1 MSSTSN
7 EPPIKFV
14 SLPTAWP
21 SPPEL
26 MSFSTLMDL
35 EACPKRWAL
44 NGALYPDIWPGS
56 GYPRI
61 PNLAAL
67 RGTIVHDVISLIAE
81 GFTLRSARENPGP
94 RVSQVLRNLGGF
106 TLLIGNTIEAV
117 LRQYSE
123 NPRAFPTLKKIHVQL
138 HAEIPE
144 LRLKSQ
150 ELLARVNFDRYENL
164 GISENLLS
172 SERARYPLSSGIYS
186 ELEIKSAD
194 LGWHGFVDLLTLSSD
209 VCEIR
214 DFKTGREKEQH
225 IFQLHIYALL
235 WLKDDVLNPLRKPV
249 TRLLLSYLNHDIE
262 IPPPEPRDYLR
273 IEANIKER
281 TARAHLSIKPMPP
294 NAIVND
300 ENCGFCQVRHL
311 CNEYWDVQQKH
322 SPKKSIGKE
331 SPFIDMQAI
340 IIARRGPSS
349 WDAKVVSCCFALSGS
364 PILIVDLTTSLGI
377 LKEGDKI
384 RLLNIYVSTGED
396 EAGPGKQ
403 PLTVSFG
410 NHSEYFVLPRF

>member
-21 SPPEL
+21 SLPEL
-26 MSFSTLMDL
+26 MSFSTLLDL

-44 NGALYPDIWPGS
+44 NGAQYPDIWPGS

-67 RGTIVHDVISLIAE
+67 RGTIVHNVISLIAE
-81 GFTLRSARENPGP
+81 GFTLRSAGENPGP

-117 LRQYSE
+117 LRQYSN
-123 NPRAFPTLKKIHVQL
+123 NPRALPILKKIHEQL

-150 ELLARVNFDRYENL
+150 ELLARINFDRYENL

-214 DFKTGREKEQH
+214 DFKAGKEKGEH
-225 IFQLHIYALL
+225 VFQLLTYALL
-235 WLKDDVLNPLRKPV
+235 WLKDCALNPLRRPV
-249 TRLLLSYLNHDIE
+249 TRLIISYLKNDIE
-262 IPPPEPRDYLR
+262 IPTPGQVDYSA
-273 IEANIKER
+273 IEASIKER
-281 TARAHLSIKPMPP
+281 TTRALMSIKSMPP
-294 NAIVND
+294 KANAGVD
-300 ENCGFCQVRHL
+300 NCSFCQVRHL
-311 CNEYWDVQQKH
+311 CNEYWDAQQKNTPIFPIDKQ
-322 SPKKSIGKE
+322 SQ
-331 SPFIDMQAI
+331 FIDMQAI
-340 IIARRGPSS
+340 MISQRGPSS
-349 WDAKVVSCCFALSGS
+349 WDAKAESCWFALNGKPSL
-364 PILIVDLTTSLGI
+364 ILDQTTSLRTIRQGDRVRF
-377 LKEGDKI
+377 LNLHATDAGDKAE
-384 RLLNIYVSTGED
+384 SAT
-396 EAGPGKQ
+396 Q
-403 PLTVSFG
+403 PLRVNFG
-410 NHSEYFVLPRF
+410 NYSEYFILPRS